1 MDSSPMTYELG
12 GKQYVLTAV
21 QDSIYVWTLPAGN

>member
-1 MDSSPMTYELG
+1 MTYELD

-21 QDSIYVWTLPAGN
+21 QDVIFVWALP